1 MKIQNVYY
9 CVRFKKSLDNF
20 NSIEKKRIKQ
30 KLQQFLN
37 DPFNP
42 QLKTHKLSGK
52 LNKYWSFS
60 ITYQIRIMFEFIDS
74 KSVGL
79 VDIGTHKIYQ

>member
-9 CVRFKKSLDNF
+9 SVRFKKSLDKF
-20 NSIEKKRIKQ
+20 NSVEKKKIKQ
-30 KLQQFLN
+30 KLQQFLK

-42 QLKTHKLSGK
+42 RLKTHKLSGK
-52 LNKYWSFS
+52 LKNYWSFS
-60 ITYQIRIMFEFIDS
+60 ITYQLRIMFEFIDS

-79 VDIGTHKIYQ
+79 VDIGTHEIYQ